1 MNINQM
7 EYAIALA
14 EYKKLSEVSKHLY
27 VAQSSIS
34 KQICLLE
41 EEFGIRLFERLK
53 SGTELTP
60 EGKIIVEAFKSS
72 RASIQEAVERAK
84 YMRDC
89 GGTLKI
95 GVSDSFESCPALVRA
110 MEALRQKHSSVEITV
125 QSFHHSILANK
136 FNHDQID
143 MILNTVSEIPGR
155 NWECQLLWYNEY
167 ALLVPAGHPLAEGTL
182 FCDYDFSNDIV
193 WIAHHEGS
201 DMYRGFVQAVKDLLK
216 VDDSAIRYAR
226 DLESMHACVEAG
238 LGLTVSPYLRRLT
251 RSKTMRQIPLN
262 NATLPSLRMSV
273 IWKKKN
279 PNPAVADFVSIL
291 RETMT
296 ETGD

>member
-14 EYKKLSEVSKHLY
+14 EYKKHSEVSKHLY

-110 MEALRQKHSSVEITV
+110 MEALRQKYTPEQLTGK
-125 QSFHHSILANK
+125 LAK
-136 FNHDQID
+136 
-143 MILNTVSEIPGR
+143 L
-155 NWECQLLWYNEY
+155 
-167 ALLVPAGHPLAEGTL
+167 AGLRQTDAPVTAIELAA
-182 FCDYDFSNDIV
+182 DFSWDKVPRADI
-193 WIAHHEGS
+193 
-201 DMYRGFVQAVKDLLK
+201 
-216 VDDSAIRYAR
+216 
-226 DLESMHACVEAG
+226 
-238 LGLTVSPYLRRLT
+238 P
-251 RSKTMRQIPLN
+251 IP
-262 NATLPSLRMSV
+262 P
-273 IWKKKN
+273 
-279 PNPAVADFVSIL
+279 DF
-291 RETMT
+291 
-296 ETGD
+296 

>member
-14 EYKKLSEVSKHLY
+14 EYKKFSEVSKHLY

-60 EGKIIVEAFKSS
+60 EGKIIIEAF
-72 RASIQEAVERAK
+72 RASRETLHEAIERAK

-95 GVSDSFESCPALVRA
+95 GVSESFESCPALIRA
-110 MEALRQKHSSVEITV
+110 LDALRERHKNVEVSI
-125 QSFHHSILANK
+125 QSFHHAILANR
-136 FNHDQID
+136 FNHDQLD
-143 MILNTVSEIPGR
+143 MIMNTESEIPGR
-155 NWECQLLWYNEY
+155 NWECELLWQNRYV
-167 ALLVPAGHPLAEGTL
+167 LVVPKDHPVAQGVSVEEH
-182 FCDYDFSNDIV
+182 DFSREVV

-201 DMYRGFVQAVKDLLK
+201 DMYRGYIQSVKELLR
-216 VDDSAIRYAR
+216 VDDSAIRFAR
-226 DLESMHACVEAG
+226 DLDSMLACVEAG
-238 LGLTVSPYLRRLT
+238 LGVTVAPWLRRLT
-251 RSKTMRQIPLN
+251 NGPELKMMPLDN
-262 NATLPSLRMSV
+262 SRLPSSRMSV
-273 IWKKKN
+273 IWKRKN
-279 PNPAVADFVSIL
+279 PNPAVADFVTVL
-291 RETMT
+291 REHMT
-296 ETGD
+296 ETGE